1 MPAKSAKRD
10 EMEISDVMSALIK
23 INGKMDILLSNRTPN
38 RAGNE
43 ACALNVMVN
52 HLVEDVDIDLDRCM
66 VSPCDC
72 RTTCKEVFTDFLQRS
87 AKLVGEEKVEEK
99 KLTEMRKELDTIR
112 SKAPYKKCSQCFDEV
127 YTMFDRHVR
136 VVRSQNSFVSD
147 ENLRI
152 LIKRMDEENMVRE
165 VIDPLSNPQRL
176 EIMKSLMDQPK
187 SYSMLSSL
195 TGLKGGNLL
204 FHLGKLTSTRMIVQN
219 QERGDYSLTDKG
231 NKVLRYLTM
240 ITLEIGTERWV

>member
-1 MPAKSAKRD
+1 MPDRSKKKE
-10 EMEISDVMSALIK
+10 EMEISEVMTAISKLH
-23 INGKMDILLSNRTPN
+23 GKVDILLSNRSTS
-38 RAGNE
+38 RSGNE
-43 ACALNVMVN
+43 ACALTVMVN

-72 RTTCKEVFTDFLQRS
+72 RAACKEVFTDFLQRS

-99 KLTEMRKELDTIR
+99 KLTEMRKELDAIR

-136 VVRSQNSFVSD
+136 VIRSQNSFVSD
-147 ENLRI
+147 ENLRN
-152 LIKRMDEENMVRE
+152 LIRRMDEEKVVKE

-176 EIMKSLMDQPK
+176 EIMKSLMDRPK
-187 SYSMLSSL
+187 SYSMLSSI

-204 FHLGKLTSTRMIVQN
+204 FHLGKLTSTSMIVQN
-219 QERGDYSLTDKG
+219 QERGDYSLTEKG
-231 NKVLRYLTM
+231 NKVLRYLTL
-240 ITLEIGTERWV
+240 ITLEIGAERWV